1 MVAHSGRKYR
11 STPSQNTKQHKAL
24 RDKSSPP
31 SSAVVTGVPGF
42 VVWLSAPNGKT
53 RGFITWAETA
63 VAELSPAIQ
72 DAWHFPTV
80 EAANVL
86 YRALLAHRLK
96 STASLFSPQ
105 VGNDRASEQN

>member
-80 EAANVL
+80 EAANDSVS
-86 YRALLAHRLK
+86 RAFGA
-96 STASLFSPQ
+96 Q
-105 VGNDRASEQN
+105 VEEYGVAVFPAGRQ